1 MASFST
7 FSLNADGTLEN
18 EFAGGIAAIFSG
30 GTSGSLMFTSESSAE
45 ASGDTISICEIA
57 GGYLTCVTGADTV
70 FFICPSQVISGTL
83 IGGDV
88 NVGVTTESGCTTIT
102 LEVVPV

>member
-30 GTSGSLMFTSESSAE
+30 GTSGSLMFTSESAAE
-45 ASGDTISICEIA
+45 ASGDTISICEIV
-57 GGYLTCVTGADTV
+57 GGYLTCATGADTV
-70 FFICPSQVISGTL
+70 FYICPTQVISGTL
-83 IGGDV
+83 VGGDV
-88 NVGVTTESGCTTIT
+88 IVGVTTKSGCTTIS
-102 LEVVPV
+102 LEAVPV